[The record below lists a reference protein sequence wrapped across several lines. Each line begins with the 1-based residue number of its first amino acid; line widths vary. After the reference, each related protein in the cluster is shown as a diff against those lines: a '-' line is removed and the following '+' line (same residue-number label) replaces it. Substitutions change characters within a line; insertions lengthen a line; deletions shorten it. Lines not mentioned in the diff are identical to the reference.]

1 MILESSALFTPR
13 VSKLKPTDPP
23 SFYARLLADE
33 AAMKTDA
40 WKALEKAVKELGEQT
55 FGGPKQLAALV
66 RGGQFRSPVRLDV
79 AGKGWPDDIVA
90 FLNVKSG
97 ADYQPVVVGRDALPI
112 MDQAAIYPGCRVR
125 ASLRIFPYGRP
136 GTPISPGV
144 SFGLENVQKL
154 GDGPR
159 LKTARGD
166 GSEFGRLDDELSE
179 LIN

>member
-13 VSKLKPTDPP
+13 VSKLKPNDPP

-40 WKALEKAVKELGEQT
+40 WKSLEKAVKELGEQT
-55 FGGPKQLAALV
+55 FGGSKQFAALV
-66 RGGQFRSPVRLDV
+66 QGGQFRSPVRRDI
-79 AGKGWPDDIVA
+79 AGKGFPNDVVA

-97 ADYQPVVVGRDALPI
+97 ADYQPVVVGHDALPV

-125 ASLRIFPYGRP
+125 ASLRIYAYGGR
-136 GTPISPGV
+136 GTQIGAGV

-166 GSEFGRLDDELSE
+166 GSEFGRLDDDLF
-179 LIN
+179 N